1 MPLWR
6 SGFFMQACGAGGNIP
21 HPGKACGAGDDF
33 LPSNRLVGQ
42 AMAFP
47 FPGQA
52 CGQAATF
59 PIRGR
64 LVGQAMAFPLP
75 GQAEGFLQFTGHRR
89 TFLTPLRSGAM
100 WQVRQFCPTCHITP
114 LHKTTEE
121 GHVWPVKCRNY
132 ITHKIQQFKYLH
144 YKKKDLTLLAEQP

>member
-1 MPLWR
+1 MPLWH
-6 SGFFMQACGAGGNIP
+6 SGFFMQACGAGGGIP
-21 HPGKACGAGDDF
+21 SPGAGGNISH
-33 LPSNRLVGQ
+33 P
-42 AMAFP
+42 
-47 FPGQA
+47 
-52 CGQAATF
+52 
-59 PIRGR
+59 GR

-75 GQAEGFLQFTGHRR
+75 RQAEGFLQFTGHRR
-89 TFLTPLRSGAM
+89 TSLTPLRKGAM

-114 LHKTTEE
+114 IHKATEE

>member
-1 MPLWR
+1 MAFPIRGRLVEQAVTFPL
-6 SGFFMQACGAGGNIP
+6 
-21 HPGKACGAGDDF
+21 PGKACGAGGDF
-33 LPSNRLVGQ
+33 LPGNRLVGQ

-52 CGQAATF
+52 CGAGSGI
-59 PIRGR
+59 PS
-64 LVGQAMAFPLP
+64 P
-75 GQAEGFLQFTGHRR
+75 GAGEGFLQFTGHRR

-121 GHVWPVKCRNY
+121 GHMWPVKCRNY

>member
-1 MPLWR
+1 MSATTCRQNQMQQL
-6 SGFFMQACGAGGNIP
+6 SG
-21 HPGKACGAGDDF
+21 
-33 LPSNRLVGQ
+33 SNLFPCKTYHNRNAL
-42 AMAFP
+42 MAFRFFYAGLWGRRWHFP
-47 FPGQA
+47 FR
-52 CGQAATF
+52 GQAATF

-64 LVGQAMAFPLP
+64 LVGQAMAFPFP
-75 GQAEGFLQFTGHRR
+75 GQAEDFLQLTGHRR
-89 TFLTPLRSGAM
+89 TSLTPLRKGAM

-121 GHVWPVKCRNY
+121 GHVWPVNCRNY